1 VAQTRLAKSHPP
13 HGPEWVDPPRGWH
26 HSLPLLPRRPLSAV
40 LLVLAGAG
48 VVGLLDLW
56 WRQTPA
62 DRLQSLPDYLVM
74 LAQVT
79 GLVGAYL
86 LLIEIALMARS
97 PWLERRLGSWLASA
111 HRSLGGYLVL
121 LLCAHAGFVIA
132 AYSVSLNASPP
143 AVLVSVLR
151 TYPGVL
157 AATWSLLAILL
168 AGFTSA
174 RSIRRKLGYEGWHAI
189 HLFMYPAAFAAFWHQ
204 ISLGAQFTRNRWA
217 AGAWAGLHAAVA
229 AAVLTNRVLVPVWNN
244 RRHRFRVTRVEDL
257 GPDVMSIYIAG
268 ERVAELG
275 AEAGQYF
282 RWRFMSRGL
291 WYQAH
296 PFSLSAAPNVDT
308 LRLTFKSVGGYTRR
322 LKRRLRPGA
331 RVLLDGPYGAFTGV
345 LRRQHGVVLI
355 GGGIGVTPLRAIAET
370 MHGRQHDIVFIQRAS
385 KVGELILTRELEA
398 LDRAGRL
405 LYVPAVGSRKNDP
418 LSAER
423 LLDLVPDLDE
433 REVFICGSVGMA
445 AAAVRNLR
453 RAGVRRG
460 RIHTEIFD
468 F

>member
-1 VAQTRLAKSHPP
+1 MLN
-13 HGPEWVDPPRGWH
+13 

-40 LLVLAGAG
+40 LLATVAGGIA
-48 VVGLLDLW
+48 GLLALW

-74 LAQVT
+74 LAQIS

-86 LLIEIALMARS
+86 LLIEIALMARF

-121 LLCAHAGFVIA
+121 LLCAHAGLVIA
-132 AYSVSLNASPP
+132 AYSVSLHAAPP
-143 AVLVSVLR
+143 EVLVSVLR

-157 AATWSLLAILL
+157 AATAGLLTILA

-174 RSIRRKLGYEGWHAI
+174 RSIRRRLGYEGWHAI
-189 HLFMYPAAFAAFWHQ
+189 HLLMYPAATAAFWHQ
-204 ISLGAQFTRNRWA
+204 LTLGAQFSRNRWA
-217 AGAWAGLHAAVA
+217 AGAWAGLHTVVATAVIS
-229 AAVLTNRVLVPVWNN
+229 NRVVIPYLNN
-244 RRHRFRVTRVEDL
+244 RRHRFRVSRVEEV
-257 GPDVMSIYIAG
+257 GGDVVTVYIRG
-268 ERVAELG
+268 RHVAELK
-275 AEAGQYF
+275 ATAGQYF

-296 PFSLSAAPNVDT
+296 PFSLSAAPSADT
-308 LRLTFKSVGGYTRR
+308 LRLTFKCVGGYTRR

-331 RVLLDGPYGAFTGV
+331 RVLADGPYGAFTGV
-345 LRRQHGVVLI
+345 LRRQRGVVMI

-370 MHGRQHDIVFIQRAS
+370 MPGYRRDIVFIQRAS
-385 KVGELILTRELEA
+385 KAAELILTRELEA

-405 LYVPAVGSRKNDP
+405 IYIPAVGSRKNDP
-418 LSAER
+418 LSADR
-423 LLDLVPDLDE
+423 LLELVPDIED
-433 REVFICGSVGMA
+433 REVFICGSAGLASAV
-445 AAAVRNLR
+445 VRNLR
-453 RAGVRRG
+453 SANVRRG

>member
-1 VAQTRLAKSHPP
+1 
-13 HGPEWVDPPRGWH
+13 
-26 HSLPLLPRRPLSAV
+26 
-40 LLVLAGAG
+40 
-48 VVGLLDLW
+48 
-56 WRQTPA
+56 
-62 DRLQSLPDYLVM
+62 M
-74 LAQVT
+74 LAQIT

-121 LLCAHAGFVIA
+121 LLCAHVAFVIS
-132 AYSVSLNASPP
+132 AYSVSLHAPAP

-157 AATWSLLAILL
+157 AATWAFLAILL

-174 RSIRRKLGYEGWHAI
+174 RGIRRRLGYEGWHAI
-189 HLFMYPAAFAAFWHQ
+189 HLFMYPAALAAFWHQ
-204 ISLGAQFTRNRWA
+204 LSLGAQFTRNRWA
-217 AGAWAGLHAAVA
+217 AGAWAGLHTAVA
-229 AAVLTNRVLVPVWNN
+229 AAVLTNRVVVPLLKN
-244 RRHRFRVTRVEDL
+244 RRHRFRVTRVEDH
-257 GPDVMSIYIAG
+257 GPDVMSIYITG
-268 ERVAELG
+268 RFVSELG

-282 RWRFMSRGL
+282 RWRFMSRDL

-296 PFSLSAAPNVDT
+296 PFSLSAAPNANT
-308 LRLTFKSVGGYTRR
+308 LRLTFKCVGGYTRR

-331 RVLLDGPYGAFTGV
+331 RVMIDGPYGAFTGV
-345 LRRQHGVVLI
+345 LRRQHGVVMI

-370 MHGRQHDIVFIQRAS
+370 MHSRGRRDIVFLQRAS
-385 KVGELILTRELEA
+385 KIGDLILTRELEA
-398 LDRAGRL
+398 LDQAGRIT
-405 LYVPAVGSRKNDP
+405 YIPAVGSRKNDP

-423 LLDLVPDLDE
+423 LLDLVPDLED

-445 AAAVRNLR
+445 SSAVRNLR
-453 RAGVRRG
+453 RAKVRRG